1 MNFFPNNNFCNPNP
15 NLIANPFVFNNPYV
29 DLNNPG
35 FNQNFMNN
43 QNQMNQMN
51 LMNQMNVMNQM
62 NLMNQIIMEMNQMMM
77 GNMNNQNNKFIIQ
90 NPKNLVDKIINFYQ
104 EKNRIFMNYNEKYQI
119 SKLLENLDT
128 KSPLLKEEK
137 DIRDPLSY
145 IKEKKKLIKFI
156 NHDFKI
162 INVKVPISI
171 DKMTLYQIADLYKSL
186 VGAEFLLVYMN
197 CILNKDESS
206 IESISDGDFVII
218 IEDIY
223 YLDDTYLNLLID
235 KNNIGK
241 KKNVGLSFDTG
252 LRINLII
259 PMKTKFSHLYK
270 ALILHF
276 GFNYIFLYNGQT
288 INYSNNDIV
297 PQFTNIEIFQT
308 HRTRGGTLRIFGKEI
323 ELKINLNNSI
333 KKILDVGLLSSVK
346 EFIKIIECFLTIKIK
361 GFSLGKKEI
370 YIKEDKS
377 FASLGITNNCE
388 IKLILEKNK

>member
-1 MNFFPNNNFCNPNP
+1 MNQM
-15 NLIANPFVFNNPYV
+15 I
-29 DLNNPG
+29 
-35 FNQNFMNN
+35 M
-43 QNQMNQMN
+43 QMNQ
-51 LMNQMNVMNQM
+51 
-62 NLMNQIIMEMNQMMM
+62 MNQMMM

-186 VGAEFLLVYMN
+186 EGAEFLLVYMN

-206 IESISDGDFVII
+206 IESITDGDFIII

-223 YLDDTYLNLLID
+223 YLDDTYLNLLTD
-235 KNNIGK
+235 KNNIGE
-241 KKNVGLSFDTG
+241 KKNVRLSFNTG
-252 LRINLII
+252 LRRNLVI
-259 PMKTKFSHLYK
+259 PLETKFSHLYK

-276 GFNYIFLYNGQT
+276 GCNSYFLYNSQN
-288 INYSNNDIV
+288 IDYSNNDIV
-297 PQFTNIEIFQT
+297 PEYSNIIIHQT
-308 HRTRGGTLRIFGKEI
+308 KQMPGNALRIFGKKI

-333 KKILDVGLLSSVK
+333 EQTLEVGILNSVK
-346 EFIKIIECFLTIKIK
+346 EFIKIIEYLLKIKIK

>member
-1 MNFFPNNNFCNPNP
+1 
-15 NLIANPFVFNNPYV
+15 
-29 DLNNPG
+29 
-35 FNQNFMNN
+35 
-43 QNQMNQMN
+43 
-51 LMNQMNVMNQM
+51 M

-162 INVKVPISI
+162 INVKVPTSI

-206 IESISDGDFVII
+206 IESITDGDFVII

-223 YLDDTYLNLLID
+223 YLDDTYLNLLTD

-276 GFNYIFLYNGQT
+276 GCNYEFHYNGQK
-288 INYSNNDIV
+288 IDYSNNDIV
-297 PQFTNIEIFQT
+297 PENSNICVYQYNEIL
-308 HRTRGGTLRIFGKEI
+308 GNTLRIFGKKI

-333 KKILDVGLLSSVK
+333 KEILM
-346 EFIKIIECFLTIKIK
+346 
-361 GFSLGKKEI
+361 
-370 YIKEDKS
+370 
-377 FASLGITNNCE
+377 
-388 IKLILEKNK
+388 